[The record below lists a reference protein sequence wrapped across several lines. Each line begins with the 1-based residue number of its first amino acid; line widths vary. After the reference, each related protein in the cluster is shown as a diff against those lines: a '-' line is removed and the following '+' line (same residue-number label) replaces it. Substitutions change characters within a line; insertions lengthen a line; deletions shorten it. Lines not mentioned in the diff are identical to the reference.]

1 MREAAWWW
9 KEFTSVRPRPKS
21 SARRLPGATVTGCVG
36 WLAAIGLAVV
46 DALADDVG
54 QVLVQ
59 RAAAGDVDELGA
71 PADGEHGQPALVRRA
86 DELELEG
93 VQARL
98 RRTEARRAA
107 RRRTPPGGCPGRR
120 TRHRPSTR
128 SRNGPIISDASG
140 GTTTGTPPACWTA
153 SR

>member
-1 MREAAWWW
+1 M
-9 KEFTSVRPRPKS
+9 
-21 SARRLPGATVTGCVG
+21 
-36 WLAAIGLAVV
+36 V
-46 DALADDVG
+46 DALAHDVG

-59 RAAAGDVDELGA
+59 RAAARHVDELGA
-71 PADGEHGQPALVRRA
+71 PADREHGQRALVRRP

-98 RRTEARRAA
+98 RRTEGGVRLGAVRGRVVSG
-107 RRRTPPGGCPGRR
+107 PPD
-120 TRHRPSTR
+120 RHNPSTR
-128 SRNGPIISDASG
+128 SRNAPTISVGNG